1 MKLRKTVTVTLVTI
15 IAAVLLAG
23 CGTAETTSTATSGLM
38 EEYADALSVRN
49 QLLLGTIE
57 LEDTDLEVTREQAA
71 ALLTLW
77 QAMNS
82 LTRSGTSAQAE
93 IDALLSQIQSTYSEE
108 QVKAIAAMRLTRV
121 DFQATLADLGIRVSE
136 GTGQGQQGAGR
147 NMSDADRA
155 AREAARAAS
164 GGTPTGGGQ
173 GMSGDAG
180 NSALLDYV
188 IPMLAAK
195 AQ

>member
-1 MKLRKTVTVTLVTI
+1 MKLRGMVTATI
-15 IAAVLLAG
+15 MTIVAAVFLAG
-23 CGTAETTSTATSGLM
+23 CGGAAPTSTTVSGLG
-38 EEYADALSVRN
+38 ENYADSLPIRN

-57 LEDTDLEVTREQAA
+57 LEDTDLEVTAEQAA
-71 ALLTLW
+71 VLVPLW

-93 IDALLSQIQSTYSEE
+93 INALLSQIQATYSEE
-108 QVKAIAAMRLTRV
+108 QIKAIADMQLTRI
-121 DFQATLADLGIRVSE
+121 DFQATLAELGIRVSE

-147 NMSDADRA
+147 NMSDAEKA

-164 GGTPTGGGQ
+164 GGTPMGGQ

-180 NSALLDYV
+180 SSVLLDYV
-188 IPMLAAK
+188 IQMLTAK